1 MNAKKLPLLFLLIIC
16 VALSSCQSGD
26 SGTKEVRPA
35 TASLVKWQEL
45 DTLSL
50 DRINANV
57 EAGKPTVDVG
67 IYFPSNF
74 DPDYKKVTMASMLE
88 SFLAAKEIYKPT
100 GLQLNLLFVKTGEID
115 PSYLAIQANEVPG
128 VPVTE
133 YENTYEHME
142 RHPAR
147 LTGHAREA
155 FDAIVE
161 PDSQNDRTIYLIA
174 LQDVFYPFLEVSE
187 GRNWTVKSVRTG
199 GLSFPT
205 YSYGKNLP
213 RHLRGVIT
221 ISNLSR
227 GDRSRRT
234 IAHEL
239 GHKLMNVSHEYR
251 ETHPGHEVYAD
262 GGLMLYGNGEEIPSG
277 KEGRWHLER
286 LLLSPFI
293 YTFDA
298 DGSKVWNE
306 DYQNNGH
313 YYDPIYGDKVV
324 RFKGVPPIDPNW

>member
-50 DRINANV
+50 DRINADI

-133 YENTYEHME
+133 YVNTYEHME
-142 RHPAR
+142 RHPAGPSLSTR
-147 LTGHAREA
+147 LKRWPKGFLWLKTG
-155 FDAIVE
+155 
-161 PDSQNDRTIYLIA
+161 YLMG
-174 LQDVFYPFLEVSE
+174 Q
-187 GRNWTVKSVRTG
+187 T
-199 GLSFPT
+199 
-205 YSYGKNLP
+205 
-213 RHLRGVIT
+213 
-221 ISNLSR
+221 
-227 GDRSRRT
+227 
-234 IAHEL
+234 
-239 GHKLMNVSHEYR
+239 
-251 ETHPGHEVYAD
+251 
-262 GGLMLYGNGEEIPSG
+262 
-277 KEGRWHLER
+277 
-286 LLLSPFI
+286 
-293 YTFDA
+293 
-298 DGSKVWNE
+298 
-306 DYQNNGH
+306 
-313 YYDPIYGDKVV
+313 
-324 RFKGVPPIDPNW
+324 

>member
-50 DRINANV
+50 DRINADI

-100 GLQLNLLFVKTGEID
+100 DLQLNLLFVKTGEID

-133 YENTYEHME
+133 YVNTYEHME

-161 PDSQNDRTIYLIA
+161 PDPQNDRTIYLIA